1 MIKNLKDIVKNTFNK
16 FGYDIQKQKSFYTFI
31 DKYNSYKEASH
42 ASKNK
47 VNYVTKEH
55 QENHNLSNLEDLE
68 VSDRFHIFGVF
79 CAISFVELNND
90 LNFLEVGGGHNPIFL
105 YILKS
110 TNKKY
115 KFQILEEEN
124 FKIEV
129 PKKYQDYLSYIYKLE
144 SVNFEKLHSVIFSGS
159 IQFMENYKII
169 LKKLFANRINYIF
182 ITETFFV
189 PGNEDIF
196 TLQNN
201 MENVRFPNIFFS
213 FKKLNSLFYENSY
226 QLIYKTKRK
235 VGAYN
240 HNILD
245 QKDFCVRDLIYKKN

>member
-1 MIKNLKDIVKNTFNK
+1 MNNYLKVILKKFINQ
-16 FGYDIQKQKSFYTFI
+16 FGYDIQKKKNFYTFI
-31 DKYNSYKEASH
+31 DKYDSYQEAFN
-42 ASKNK
+42 ASKNEIK
-47 VNYVTKEH
+47 YVTKEH
-55 QENHNLSNLEDLE
+55 QENHKLSNLEELE
-68 VSDRFHIFGVF
+68 VLDRFHIFAVF
-79 CAISFVELNND
+79 CSISFTQAND
-90 LNFLEVGGGHNPIFL
+90 ELNFLEVGGGHNPIFL

-144 SVNFEKLHSVIFSGS
+144 DINFKKLHSVIFSGS

-169 LKKLFANRINYIF
+169 LNRLFANKINYIF
-182 ITETFFV
+182 ITETFFTH
-189 PGNEDIF
+189 GTEDIF
-196 TLQNN
+196 VLQNN

-213 FKKLNSLFYENSY
+213 FEKLHQLFYENDY
-226 QLIYKTKRK
+226 KLIYNSQRK

-245 QKDFCVRDLIYKKN
+245 KKDFFVKDLIYKIN